1 MNYCKNHSN
10 LDTMKET
17 MTHIFH
23 TTAMINVRM
32 LTTNTPSCTNAI
44 QIYAIGKKY
53 GRKTFLQQEL
63 KKLSTTTTKHMLR
76 LQLRKNTIVLNSIY
90 LNSSSSSPY
99 SFFSIGSRLGTLLL
113 KLLQFS

>member
-63 KKLSTTTTKHMLR
+63 KKLSTTTTKHM
-76 LQLRKNTIVLNSIY
+76 
-90 LNSSSSSPY
+90 
-99 SFFSIGSRLGTLLL
+99 
-113 KLLQFS
+113 